1 LIRGVWT
8 LGSLRVLAKLPTTMF
23 PALGNLAKE
32 LLCFLSISHN
42 IVNNSVILLL
52 LAFICVTSSI
62 CLFAGVPC
70 LNVFYLLYT
79 KTTLGVVFC
88 NSCFSKFEFC
98 LTTSTISFT
107 IGMQEEGMISLDMM
121 YSPKII
127 AAGSR

>member
-1 LIRGVWT
+1 MRGVWT
-8 LGSLRVLAKLPTTMF
+8 LGSLRVLAELPTTMF
-23 PALGNLAKE
+23 ADLGNLAKE

-42 IVNNSVILLL
+42 IVNTSVILLL

-62 CLFAGVPC
+62 CLFVVVAC
-70 LNVFYLLYT
+70 LNVFYLFYT

-88 NSCFSKFEFC
+88 NSCFNKLELC